1 MLTGA
6 TGVNRK
12 RVLNGVYMGTYSI
25 FPDCKSTCSKIKD
38 LFSKKPKDCWWC
50 FMSLDDSRD
59 ITDTTQ
65 WFSEVSD
72 EFEVT
77 NHYEQSVWNNFW

>member
-1 MLTGA
+1 
-6 TGVNRK
+6 
-12 RVLNGVYMGTYSI
+12 
-25 FPDCKSTCSKIKD
+25 
-38 LFSKKPKDCWWC
+38 
-50 FMSLDDSRD
+50 MSLDDSRD

-77 NHYEQSVWNNFW
+77 NHYEQSVWNNFWWKSFPKSWENINSI